1 MSVELTI
8 LMEVKEFSPFCCR
21 LDWVSVIR
29 IRISPLRD
37 RDPRWFSC
45 LSPLLL
51 LIKLQHVVIV
61 GGVVPAV
68 SAVQT
73 DAVINKDAG

>member
-1 MSVELTI
+1 MNVAFSVA
-8 LMEVKEFSPFCCR
+8 V
-21 LDWVSVIR
+21 VAAAAV
-29 IRISPLRD
+29 RISPLRD

-51 LIKLQHVVIV
+51 LIKLQHVAVV

-68 SAVQT
+68 SAVET
-73 DAVINKDAG
+73 DAVVNKDAGFKYIPRDKHM